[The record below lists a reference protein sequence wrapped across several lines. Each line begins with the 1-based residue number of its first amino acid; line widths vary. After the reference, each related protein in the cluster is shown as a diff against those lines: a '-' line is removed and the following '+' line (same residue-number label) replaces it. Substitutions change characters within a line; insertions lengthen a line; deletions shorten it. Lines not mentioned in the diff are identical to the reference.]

1 MHAQS
6 LQLYLT
12 LWDPT
17 DHSLPDSSVCGI
29 FLAIPEWVAMS
40 SSRGSS
46 WPWDQTPIS
55 CVSCIAGG
63 FFTTEPP
70 GSLGRKITCSIS
82 DKEYLSQDRTKD
94 FVSPEIMGFPFNSQ
108 LPTWVTLTMKEALRH
123 IWTSE
128 IKLWKKERRASLVA
142 QLVKNPPAMK
152 EGKIPTFKL
161 SFEVG
166 HISKLLCWKRM

>member
-6 LQLYLT
+6 LQLCLT

-17 DHSLPDSSVCGI
+17 DHSLPDSSVHGI

-55 CVSCIAGG
+55 CVSCTAGG

-82 DKEYLSQDRTKD
+82 DKEYLSQDWTKD
-94 FVSPEIMGFPFNSQ
+94 FVTPEIMGFPFNSAPNMSYTYNERS
-108 LPTWVTLTMKEALRH
+108 LEAHLDLRNQA
-123 IWTSE
+123 
-128 IKLWKKERRASLVA
+128 L
-142 QLVKNPPAMK
+142 K